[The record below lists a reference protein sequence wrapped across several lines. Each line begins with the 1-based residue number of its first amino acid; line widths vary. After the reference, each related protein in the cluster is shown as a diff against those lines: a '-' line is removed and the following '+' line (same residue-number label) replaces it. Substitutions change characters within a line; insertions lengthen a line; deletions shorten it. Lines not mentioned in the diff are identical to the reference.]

1 MQNTRGF
8 ARRSGRNTTIWV
20 CLVGGWIAST
30 AIAPGASALASTGE
44 NQAPADPQRAQT
56 PLSAISGA
64 PAPPARTTPP
74 LAEVPTVQAAYEQA
88 RAQIE
93 DGSFQAA
100 VETLGGALEEP
111 GGDRYEIHYLLA
123 LARKRTGQIEAARA
137 SAETAARLGHG
148 NADVHYLLA
157 QLYHQQGKIELAI
170 PHYRSATLAAQ
181 RELTNL
187 NVTLAWYHLGQT
199 LAEAGYDLA
208 AAGAF
213 ERFDAAVWQTH
224 PEQRNAVEVAGL
236 LAKNPHG
243 MVPQRLQLLGGLGRS
258 AETVQVVE
266 WARQVWPD
274 DVIVARWYAETL
286 LSADEAERAFAFCR
300 QRLQGPGGAE
310 ALLPIAV
317 DAARAAGRLDEWID
331 EVAQQG
337 AQGQNLE
344 QATALARYLNRGGA
358 PNQAIRLGQALLAQ
372 HPMADDLAWE
382 VAAAQRATGDLRA
395 ALKTLISFVR
405 NRPDLSDLPRQR
417 LSAWMGWFESGADV
431 TELAKELRSQPDAD
445 FATDFVLGVSALAAG
460 QHALAKELLQSCLA
474 ARPDFPPAYLVQG
487 EMLLTTYRW
496 DAAKAHAEKVLEQQ
510 PELAPAYYVLAE
522 AHAGLDENQSAEQAY
537 RQAIKRRPTETA
549 YKLALAEHY
558 RRLGNLL
565 GAQRYFQAAL
575 ENEPGNGAALE
586 GLIDC
591 YLRSGKVELARA
603 QLERINR
610 DTVPQDTLRRVD
622 TLMRF
627 LPAPFGDEHLAEL
640 QSQFQQHPHDIATA
654 RLLAG
659 GLYVSGR
666 LDEAC
671 AVIEKARALQP
682 DDYHF
687 AILLANVHAMRG
699 EFDEAIDLLQNL
711 AERFPNRLMVLEPLA
726 LCCVYDFRFE
736 EGRPVLR
743 RLIELEEDEDQRSE
757 YREKLRDSFLIFGE
771 FDEALRLVEG
781 WVKAEPENDR
791 LLLHKVIV
799 LIYAD
804 RNEEASALLEECLAR
819 NPNDL
824 DWQDRYYRSARATQQ
839 YERVLKRIREWLDAE
854 PSSAVY
860 TEWLIDVLIWA
871 DRADE
876 ALEVA
881 RKFEGTYVESVN
893 RRIWLGRCHAAKGE
907 VVKALAEF
915 DALLSERLTEGSQRR
930 EIWKQIA
937 ITLLAAERFDEA
949 LQRCDQWLEQTEDLD
964 PAFRAVA
971 LHWKRRAL
979 QAAGRDR
986 ESADVMEALLEYVP
1000 AIAVLLEEPDYNEG
1014 LFNDLGYVWV
1024 DAGMNLERAT
1034 ELIRR
1039 AVAADPWNAAFI
1051 DSLGWTYYKAGDFSN
1066 ARKYLARAARLRDGQ
1081 DPVVYDHLAD
1091 TAYRL
1096 GDRDAAARYWNQAI
1110 SLVEA
1115 ETLDQGRARLADV
1128 AAAVRAKLAALERS
1142 EEPVLAPTAAEQN
1155 KE

>member
-1 MQNTRGF
+1 
-8 ARRSGRNTTIWV
+8 
-20 CLVGGWIAST
+20 
-30 AIAPGASALASTGE
+30 
-44 NQAPADPQRAQT
+44 
-56 PLSAISGA
+56 
-64 PAPPARTTPP
+64 
-74 LAEVPTVQAAYEQA
+74 
-88 RAQIE
+88 
-93 DGSFQAA
+93 
-100 VETLGGALEEP
+100 
-111 GGDRYEIHYLLA
+111 
-123 LARKRTGQIEAARA
+123 
-137 SAETAARLGHG
+137 
-148 NADVHYLLA
+148 
-157 QLYHQQGKIELAI
+157 
-170 PHYRSATLAAQ
+170 
-181 RELTNL
+181 
-187 NVTLAWYHLGQT
+187 
-199 LAEAGYDLA
+199 
-208 AAGAF
+208 
-213 ERFDAAVWQTH
+213 
-224 PEQRNAVEVAGL
+224 
-236 LAKNPHG
+236 
-243 MVPQRLQLLGGLGRS
+243 
-258 AETVQVVE
+258 
-266 WARQVWPD
+266 
-274 DVIVARWYAETL
+274 
-286 LSADEAERAFAFCR
+286 
-300 QRLQGPGGAE
+300 
-310 ALLPIAV
+310 
-317 DAARAAGRLDEWID
+317 
-331 EVAQQG
+331 
-337 AQGQNLE
+337 
-344 QATALARYLNRGGA
+344 
-358 PNQAIRLGQALLAQ
+358 
-372 HPMADDLAWE
+372 
-382 VAAAQRATGDLRA
+382 
-395 ALKTLISFVR
+395 
-405 NRPDLSDLPRQR
+405 
-417 LSAWMGWFESGADV
+417 
-431 TELAKELRSQPDAD
+431 
-445 FATDFVLGVSALAAG
+445 
-460 QHALAKELLQSCLA
+460 
-474 ARPDFPPAYLVQG
+474 
-487 EMLLTTYRW
+487 
-496 DAAKAHAEKVLEQQ
+496 
-510 PELAPAYYVLAE
+510 VLAE
-522 AHAGLDENQSAEQAY
+522 AHAGLDENQPAEQAY
-537 RQAIKRRPTETA
+537 KQAIKRRPTETA

-603 QLERINR
+603 QLERVNR

-627 LPAPFGDEHLAEL
+627 LSAPFGSEHLAEL
-640 QSQFQQHPHDIATA
+640 QSQFQQHPDDTATA

-671 AVIEKARALQP
+671 AVIEKARALRP

-699 EFDEAIDLLQNL
+699 EFEKAIALLQNL

-726 LCCVYDFRFE
+726 LWCVYDFRFE
-736 EGRPVLR
+736 EGRPVLQ

-771 FDEALRLVEG
+771 LDEALHLVEG
-781 WVKAEPENDR
+781 WVKAEPKNDR

-804 RNEEASALLEECLAR
+804 RNEEACALLEECLAR

-854 PSSAVY
+854 PSSATY

-893 RRIWLGRCHAAKGE
+893 RRIWLGRCQAAKGE
-907 VVKALAEF
+907 VSKALAEF

-930 EIWKQIA
+930 EVWKQIA

-949 LQRCDQWLEQTEDLD
+949 LQRCDQWLEQAEDLD

-979 QAAGRDR
+979 QAAGRDP

-1024 DAGMNLERAT
+1024 DLGMNLERAT

-1051 DSLGWTYYKAGDFSN
+1051 DSLGWAYYKAGDFSN
-1066 ARKYLARAARLRDGQ
+1066 AQKHLARAARLRDGQ

-1091 TAYRL
+1091 TTYRL
-1096 GDRDAAARYWNQAI
+1096 GDRDAAARHWNKAV

-1115 ETLDQGRARLADV
+1115 ETSDLGRARLADV
-1128 AAAVRAKLAALERS
+1128 AAAARAKLAALERS